1 MSQSGHLGSCR
12 ASLSQH
18 ALVFPFTTTSLRYIN
33 QHTVNF
39 VSLLSC
45 LFSHQLLHQQSQSTW
60 LVSISVAWSHLKCVL
75 LMSFVFVSTD
85 PQILGS
91 SHTDQDQDQDLSF
104 TSPQPGLSLWSEWP
118 QLQRSL
124 QGCRAPLVVST
135 VLLHTSFFLKGIN
148 QVCLT

>member
-1 MSQSGHLGSCR
+1 MAGVNICGVKSSE
-12 ASLSQH
+12 
-18 ALVFPFTTTSLRYIN
+18 VFA
-33 QHTVNF
+33 VNELIF
-39 VSLLSC
+39 VY
-45 LFSHQLLHQQSQSTW
+45 
-60 LVSISVAWSHLKCVL
+60 
-75 LMSFVFVSTD
+75 TD

-91 SHTDQDQDQDLSF
+91 SHIDQDQDQDQDLSF